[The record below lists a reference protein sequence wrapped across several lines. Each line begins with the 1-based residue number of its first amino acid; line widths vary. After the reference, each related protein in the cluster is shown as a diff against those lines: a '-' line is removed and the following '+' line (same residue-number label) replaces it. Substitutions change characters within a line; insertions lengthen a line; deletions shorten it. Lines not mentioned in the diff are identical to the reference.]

1 MKIAKIR
8 ETDINSIAP
17 IHIKALPETV
27 SSKIGVFY
35 LKRVYWTII
44 NNKKNNLAFVASEKG
59 EIIGAVVATTDL
71 KLFGDQFKKGLSFKD
86 FTLIAAAI
94 ITFKVTPFE
103 ILKRFLF
110 ENQLIRNYK
119 KSYVTI
125 TVLFVN
131 KNMRGKGI
139 GSALVKKVIKHYKGK
154 VTNIYVDTLL
164 KNKKA
169 INLYQSL
176 GFKTQKEIK
185 DSMLLLYKP

>member
-1 MKIAKIR
+1 MKIAHIK
-8 ETDINSIAP
+8 ETDINSLASL
-17 IHIKALPETV
+17 HVNALPETV
-27 SSKIGVFY
+27 SSKIGLFY
-35 LKRVYWTII
+35 LKRVYWTVVK
-44 NNKKNNLAFVASEKG
+44 NKKNNLAFVASGKG
-59 EIIGAVVATTDL
+59 KIVGAVAATTDL
-71 KLFGDQFKKGLSFKD
+71 KLFGDQFKKGLSLKD

-103 ILKRFLF
+103 ILNRFLF
-110 ENQLIRNYK
+110 ENQLPQNYK

-131 KNMRGKGI
+131 KKFRGKGI

-169 INLYQSL
+169 IDFYRSL
-176 GFKTQKEIK
+176 GFRTQKEIK
-185 DSMLLLYKP
+185 DSVLLQYKP